1 MVGDAEIELRLTT
14 SDTRRQAVEIRDVES
29 ARLRPLLGAHEL
41 ILVGGRSVVGA
52 LSRGDVDL
60 HLRVA
65 PGDFA
70 VAVQILG
77 ATYRVVHREI
87 WQPTLATFEV
97 GGAVETGVA
106 VTPTGSSHDLRF
118 SRAWARLAR
127 EPELLERYNTIK
139 LGSRSGDYEDRK
151 GRFFDELEAM
161 AQGAAPGRRTGP
173 RSAPV

>member
-1 MVGDAEIELRLTT
+1 
-14 SDTRRQAVEIRDVES
+14 VEIRDVES
-29 ARLRPLLGAHEL
+29 ARLGPLLGPHDL

-65 PGDFA
+65 PGDFDAA
-70 VAVQILG
+70 VEVLD

-97 GGAVETGVA
+97 GGEVDIGVA

-118 SRAWARLAR
+118 ARAWARLAR
-127 EPELLERYNTIK
+127 EPELLERYNAIK
-139 LGSRSGDYEDRK
+139 LGSRSDDYEDRK
-151 GRFFDELEAM
+151 ARFFDEFEA
-161 AQGAAPGRRTGP
+161 AAGARGSLNDDRGGA
-173 RSAPV
+173 V